1 MPVRD
6 LPVTMM
12 AAPSLVRVT
21 ADHLALIRALIT
33 AGQTTR
39 ALELLDSVWHRTSP
53 EEQCW
58 YLRLWVLVE
67 EGRALE
73 ALDLARAAVRELPG
87 SSAIAYLHA
96 ALEQAHGS
104 PVAGRHALERARLL
118 AAEAQWTPQLA
129 ALLATE
135 EQPDTPEGGTAAVRE
150 VAPDVRHG
158 TVGAS
163 TLSLAAQL
171 GAGLLFPLGS
181 RRPLL
186 PVPDPRSSALGRGA
200 SRPVGSL
207 AYRRFG
213 FVAVA
218 TAVAALWAIHDPVP
232 AFFALAAMVV
242 LMIRVPQRS

>member
-39 ALELLDSVWHRTSP
+39 ALELLDSVWHPTSP

-67 EGRALE
+67 EGRAIE
-73 ALDLARAAVRELPG
+73 ALDLARVAVRELPG

-96 ALEQAHGS
+96 ALEQAQGS
-104 PVAGRHALERARLL
+104 PVAARHALERARLL
-118 AAEAQWTPQLA
+118 AADAQWTPQLA
-129 ALLATE
+129 SLLASE
-135 EQPDTPEGGTAAVRE
+135 EPPATSEGGTAPVRDP
-150 VAPDVRHG
+150 APDVRQG

-181 RRPLL
+181 ARPLL
-186 PVPDPRSSALGRGA
+186 PVPDPRSTALGRGA
-200 SRPVGSL
+200 SPAATSA

-213 FVAVA
+213 LVAAATVA
-218 TAVAALWAIHDPVP
+218 AALWAIRDPVP